1 MDEIS
6 KVKLKTRVQTSL
18 AKLAYVFNRRV
29 KGVKPVYNLNY
40 CGDGNVRHT
49 LDVMRPSDKGVPCL
63 IYFHGGG
70 WTAYNKSVFR
80 STTKILASYGA
91 LVFNCNY
98 RLAPEYNLKDM
109 QSDVNAAV
117 EFVRAHAAEYG
128 GDADR
133 IILAGDS
140 SGAQLSALWLGK
152 RIREGDPLADKIIG
166 CVYFYG
172 AFDLSVLPRLKF
184 NNFAAYLQAALP
196 QTMPNYREF
205 LYEYSPIN
213 YICPQFPPT
222 FISSGAVDPLNET
235 QSVRYAEELK
245 GLGVRVQTLI
255 FPKENEKAKHRFITF
270 TGNPA
275 AKAAFAAY
283 ADFLKTL

>member
-1 MDEIS
+1 MDQVS
-6 KVKLKTRVQTSL
+6 KVKLKTRVQVSL
-18 AKLAYVFNRRV
+18 AKLIYVFNRRV
-29 KGVKPVYNLNY
+29 KGVKAAYNLNY
-40 CGDGNVRHT
+40 CGDGDVRHT
-49 LDVMRPSDKGVPCL
+49 LDVMYPSGKGLPCI

-70 WTAYNKSVFR
+70 WTAYDKSVFR

-91 LVFNCNY
+91 VVFNCNY
-98 RLAPEYNLKDM
+98 RLAPEHTLKDM
-109 QSDVNAAV
+109 QCDVAAAV
-117 EFVRAHAAEYG
+117 EFLRAHAEEYG

-140 SGAQLSALWLGK
+140 SGAQLSALWLAK
-152 RIREGDPLADKIIG
+152 RIEAGDPIVNKVIG

-196 QTMPNYREF
+196 QTMPDYREF

-213 YICPQFPPT
+213 YVCPQFPPT

-235 QSVRYAEELK
+235 QSVRYADKLK
-245 GLGVRVQTLI
+245 KAGVRVQTLF

-270 TGNPA
+270 TKSPA

-283 ADFLKTL
+283 AEFLKTL